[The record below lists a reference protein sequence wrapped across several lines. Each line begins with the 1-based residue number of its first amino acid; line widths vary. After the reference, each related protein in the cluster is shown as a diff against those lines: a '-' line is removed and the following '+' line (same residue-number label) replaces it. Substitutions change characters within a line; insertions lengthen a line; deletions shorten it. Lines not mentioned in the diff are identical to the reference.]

1 MKPDDTDAST
11 DLQLLREAIRKKGA
25 LAIACS
31 GGVDSGLLAV
41 VAGRELGKK
50 CCCLT
55 LDSPIV
61 PRRAVKDAREAAE
74 RFGFAHEIVPFPI
87 LDDPEFRKNPKNRC
101 YLCKKA
107 SSRLLKERAARQGCD
122 CIADGVNISD
132 LDEYRPGLRAS
143 DEEGVLHPFIEA
155 GMSKADIRRA
165 AKACGL
171 AFWNK
176 PSSACLASRIPYGEE
191 ITEEKIRMIEMA
203 EEFLQSRGFS
213 QLRVR
218 MHGNIA
224 RIEVLPGDM
233 ETLLLLREEAVSAL
247 QEIGFAYVTLD
258 LAGFRS
264 GSMDEVL

>member
-1 MKPDDTDAST
+1 MKSDDASR
-11 DLQLLREAIRKKGA
+11 DLQRLQEAIRKKGA
-25 LAIACS
+25 LAIAYS

-41 VAGRELGKK
+41 VAGRELGKG
-50 CCCLT
+50 CRCFT
-55 LDSPIV
+55 LDSAIV
-61 PRRAVKDAREAAE
+61 PRRAVEDAKEAAE

-87 LDDPEFRKNPKNRC
+87 LEDPEFRKNPENRC

-107 SSRLLKERAARQGCD
+107 SSRLLREHAARRGFGCV
-122 CIADGVNISD
+122 ADGVNVSD
-132 LDEYRPGLRAS
+132 LDEYRPGLQAS

-155 GMSKADIRRA
+155 GMSKADLRRA

-171 AFWNK
+171 EFWNK

-191 ITEEKIRMIEMA
+191 ITEEKLRMIEAA
-203 EEFLQSRGFS
+203 EEYLQGRGFT

-218 MHGNIA
+218 MHENIA
-224 RIEVLPGDM
+224 RIEVLPDDM
-233 ETLLLLREEAVSAL
+233 EALLSLREEIVSAL
-247 QEIGFAYVTLD
+247 REIGFAYVTLD